1 MTRKTIFITG
11 AASGIGKETALLF
24 ARRGWYVGLFDLN
37 TAVLKSMEQEIGAGQ
52 CCWRRLDVTDQ
63 KEYKDAL
70 ALFASKTGGRMDALF
85 NCAGVMTMGGFA
97 EIPLDDHIRT
107 IDINFKGVVT
117 GTWLSLPYLRK
128 SEDAHV
134 VNMCSASAMYGV
146 PDLAVYSA
154 TKFGVKGFTEALN
167 LELKA
172 MGITVTDLMPL
183 YVNTPMIQTQAI
195 QAGSLSFMGVHTQAD
210 IIADTVWKAVHGD
223 KVHWIPT
230 LRNKVL
236 YGLTKVVPF
245 LQKPVMAWISRR
257 TSSQTAHTAARPS
270 AKD

>member
-1 MTRKTIFITG
+1 MTRKSIFITG

-24 ARRGWYVGLFDLN
+24 ARRGWFVGLFDLN
-37 TAVLKSMEQEIGAGQ
+37 TTALKTLEQEIGAGQ
-52 CCWRRLDVTDQ
+52 CCWRRLDVTNV

-70 ALFASKTGGRMDALF
+70 ALFSSKTGGRMDALF
-85 NCAGVMTMGGFA
+85 NCAGVMTMGRFA
-97 EIPLDDHIRT
+97 DIPLEDHLRT
-107 IDINFKGVVT
+107 IEVNFKGVVA
-117 GTWLSLPYLRK
+117 GTWLSLPLLRK
-128 SEDAHV
+128 SERAHV
-134 VNMCSASAMYGV
+134 VSMCSASAMYGV

-167 LELKA
+167 LELEA

-183 YVNTPMIQTQAI
+183 YVDTPMIRTQATS
-195 QAGSLSFMGVHTQAD
+195 AGSLSFIGADTTPD

-245 LQKPVMAWISRR
+245 LQRPVMAWISRR
-257 TSSQTAHTAARPS
+257 PG
-270 AKD
+270 

>member
-24 ARRGWYVGLFDLN
+24 ARRGWFVGLFDLN
-37 TAVLKSMEQEIGAGQ
+37 TAVLKSLEQEIGAGQ
-52 CCWRRLDVTDQ
+52 CCWRRLDVTDL

-97 EIPLDDHIRT
+97 ETALEEHIRT
-107 IDINFKGVVT
+107 IDINLKGVVS
-117 GTWLSLPYLRK
+117 GSWLSLPYLRK
-128 SEDAHV
+128 SDDAHI

-154 TKFGVKGFTEALN
+154 SKFGVKGLTEALN

-195 QAGSLSFMGVHTQAD
+195 RAGSLSFLGAQTQPGL
-210 IIADTVWKAVHGD
+210 IAETVWKAVHGD
-223 KVHWIPT
+223 RVHWIPT

-236 YGLTKVVPF
+236 YTLTKLVPF

-257 TSSQTAHTAARPS
+257 KSSQSAHTAGRPS
-270 AKD
+270 ATG

>member
-1 MTRKTIFITG
+1 MTRKSIFITG

-24 ARRGWYVGLFDLN
+24 ARRGWFVGLFDLN
-37 TAVLKSMEQEIGAGQ
+37 TTALKTLEQEIGAGQ
-52 CCWRRLDVTDQ
+52 CCWRRLDVTDV
-63 KEYKDAL
+63 KEYRDAL
-70 ALFASKTGGRMDALF
+70 ALFSSKTGGRMDALF
-85 NCAGVMTMGGFA
+85 NCAGVMTMGRFA
-97 EIPLDDHIRT
+97 DIPLDDHLRT
-107 IDINFKGVVT
+107 IEVNFKGVVA
-117 GTWLSLPYLRK
+117 GTWLSLPLLRK
-128 SEDAHV
+128 SDHAHV
-134 VNMCSASAMYGV
+134 VSMCSASAMYGV

-167 LELKA
+167 LELEA

-183 YVNTPMIQTQAI
+183 YVDTPMIRTQSTT
-195 QAGSLSFMGVHTQAD
+195 AGSLSFIGADTTPD

-245 LQKPVMAWISRR
+245 LQRPVMAWISRR
-257 TSSQTAHTAARPS
+257 PG
-270 AKD
+270 